1 MPNDDHL
8 DSKAKTLRVG
18 KILYAYGHYITPL
31 FPKAVAYYLL
41 PTDLTAL
48 RSIHFSRSLPTH
60 FRNILRPC
68 LLQTITCHQE
78 ETSNMRSSS
87 TSILAVAAMASSA
100 FAKTDLSGCTTTDMS
115 SPAGASVAWYV
126 PGTGELCDMLDCGGG
141 RAPPKT
147 DVPGC
152 PSYSGTASYSPSYLP
167 GYQAAATGALSTTA
181 VSVTASPSITASS
194 SFSTSIS
201 GFPDVSGLDTSESS
215 WDLYTTNGALP
226 PGTVSSAEV
235 SALTSAAT
243 VPRGQLPT
251 STGYNGTSPTPGP
264 VSGNGTLANGTRP
277 SGSSGGGSGS
287 GSGSSSRT
295 TSSMAGAATAQVGGL
310 VLGLGALVAA
320 L

>member
-1 MPNDDHL
+1 
-8 DSKAKTLRVG
+8 
-18 KILYAYGHYITPL
+18 
-31 FPKAVAYYLL
+31 
-41 PTDLTAL
+41 
-48 RSIHFSRSLPTH
+48 
-60 FRNILRPC
+60 
-68 LLQTITCHQE
+68 
-78 ETSNMRSSS
+78 MRSSS

-167 GYQAAATGALSTTA
+167 GYQAEATGAPSTTA
-181 VSVTASPSITASS
+181 ASMTVSSGVTASPSIMASS

-243 VPRGQLPT
+243 VPGGQLPT
-251 STGYNGTSPTPGP
+251 ITGYNGTSPTHGP

-295 TSSMAGAATAQVGGL
+295 TSSIAGAATAQVCGL